1 VSDLKDG
8 MDGIGPVA
16 GLGAGGTPGQVLR
29 GAREARK
36 LSLEDV
42 AQHLKYAPRQIEA
55 LERDDY
61 LQLPAATVVRGMV
74 RSYAKLLE
82 LAPEPLLQSVN
93 QHLAPSSAVPVGT
106 RDTRGMAVPFPTRPA
121 GTHRGWW
128 IFSLI
133 VAIGV
138 VAVLVDWSALRD
150 AVVRTLGPFMP
161 AVSAPER
168 PAASSETPAP
178 ATPTASRDGAA
189 TPITLA
195 PTSADQAATPSA
207 ATQPAQSSAAPAPAA
222 PATAAAGGVAP
233 AVAAI
238 TPPGAAATAAA
249 DGAPTRR
256 IELQFRKDS
265 WVEARTAD
273 NRVLMNQLNPGGTT
287 RTLDVAGEVRLAIG
301 AADGVTLLFD
311 GKPVDLAP
319 LIQLGVAR
327 VTLK

>member
-1 VSDLKDG
+1 MSDLKDG
-8 MDGIGPVA
+8 MEGIGPVA
-16 GLGAGGTPGQVLR
+16 GLAASGTPGQILR

-42 AQHLKYAPRQIEA
+42 AQHLKYAPRQIDA

-74 RSYAKLLE
+74 RSYAKLVE

-93 QHLAPSSAVPVGT
+93 QHLAPSSAVPVGA

-121 GTHRGWW
+121 ASHRGWW

-133 VAIGV
+133 VALGV
-138 VAVLVDWSALRD
+138 VAVLVDWTALRD
-150 AVVRTLGPFMP
+150 AVQRTVGPFLP
-161 AVSAPER
+161 SLSAPER
-168 PAASSETPAP
+168 PADAPATSAAP
-178 ATPTASRDGAA
+178 ATPSAARDGAT

-195 PTSADQAATPSA
+195 PTSADQATNTSPAATPA
-207 ATQPAQSSAAPAPAA
+207 AQTTAAAPATPATGGVAPPAVAAIAPPGAAAA
-222 PATAAAGGVAP
+222 PATADAAP
-233 AVAAI
+233 M
-238 TPPGAAATAAA
+238 
-249 DGAPTRR
+249 RR

-273 NRVLMNQLNPGGTT
+273 NKVLMNQLNPGGTT
-287 RTLDVAGEVRLAIG
+287 RTLEAAGEVRLAIG
-301 AADGVTLLFD
+301 AADGVTLVYD